1 MVVQMKT
8 VYDIQQLLKR
18 YGTFIYTGDR
28 LGDLELMEMELDEL
42 YQLKFVQMKDY
53 QQAKMLLKKEKRLIM
68 DKRGE

>member
-1 MVVQMKT
+1 MVVLMKN

-42 YQLKFVQMKDY
+42 YQMMFVQIADY
-53 QQAKMLLKKEKRLIM
+53 QNAKLILKKEKRLIIN
-68 DKRGE
+68 KRGE

>member
-1 MVVQMKT
+1 MKT